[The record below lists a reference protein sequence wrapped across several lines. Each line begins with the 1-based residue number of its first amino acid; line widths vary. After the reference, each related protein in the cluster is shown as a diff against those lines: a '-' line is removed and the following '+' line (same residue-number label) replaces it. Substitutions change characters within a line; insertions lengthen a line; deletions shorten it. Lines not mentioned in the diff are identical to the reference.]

1 MTQTVQDDVVALVIK
16 ATRLTAE
23 KFQEAIEAA
32 LRQGLPHSQKD
43 AQGKQTL
50 KQLISDG
57 SKLENIEVSDKNIRS
72 FEASARAYGVKF
84 AVKKIPDQQTYAVF
98 FKGKDIEQVNR
109 AFKHYQKSFGKGK
122 AQERPSVVKE
132 ISTIN
137 LEQQQKNKQRERSRE
152 QKKERGMEH

>member
-16 ATRLTAE
+16 ATKLTAE
-23 KFQEAIEAA
+23 KFQEAVEAA
-32 LRQGLPHSQKD
+32 LRQGLSQNSKSK
-43 AQGKQTL
+43 QGKQTL
-50 KQLISDG
+50 NQLISDG

-132 ISTIN
+132 IGAIN